1 LDPCTGFTRAPPT
14 RFRDPASR
22 PGFAGASEFRSVPTS
37 PCREPANRP
46 SGRTT
51 LTGSSHRNTPV
62 SYERDAVRAI
72 GFTLR
77 RAVHCCRQPTLLG
90 RWHRST
96 GVARGCSEVPSSR
109 PSEFSV
115 GLLAARRR
123 RLTVVLSEFAPRSE
137 FQPGEVPRYWFSDP
151 TLPLAFPSAL
161 WFSFTGPRRAPLS
174 VQCALSTSSAFL
186 QSLAQLNL
194 ADQPQPI
201 SSSHGLRF
209 PTALED
215 SEVHLPRALP

>member
-1 LDPCTGFTRAPPT
+1 
-14 RFRDPASR
+14 
-22 PGFAGASEFRSVPTS
+22 
-37 PCREPANRP
+37 
-46 SGRTT
+46 
-51 LTGSSHRNTPV
+51 
-62 SYERDAVRAI
+62 
-72 GFTLR
+72 
-77 RAVHCCRQPTLLG
+77 
-90 RWHRST
+90 
-96 GVARGCSEVPSSR
+96 
-109 PSEFSV
+109 
-115 GLLAARRR
+115 
-123 RLTVVLSEFAPRSE
+123 
-137 FQPGEVPRYWFSDP
+137 
-151 TLPLAFPSAL
+151 LPLAVPSAL